1 MGKSSTTRP
10 NLVFVFADQLR
21 RASCGYA
28 GDHWARTP
36 NIDALAAAGVSFRN
50 AVSGHPVCAAYR
62 ASLMTGKYSSST
74 GMVINT
80 VRMNPN
86 HECFAHALNA
96 GGYETAYIG
105 KWHLW
110 GTKRGDYYDTEY
122 AYTPPGPYRLG
133 FDGFWAAYNFL
144 HNYYVAEYYNDT
156 PRPIRVHGYE
166 PDFQTDLAIE
176 QVKRLQA
183 GGKPFALFLSFGTP
197 HDPWMR
203 VNVPEADYKTFEWTD
218 FDDQPPPNFMA
229 PHDGHR
235 DAWTSVGEDYP
246 EAFSEIRRCYY
257 AMTANLDWNIGRLL
271 RALDEMGLRDDTI
284 VVFTSDHGEM
294 FGAHSR
300 AGKMIFYEE
309 ALRVPMLVRWGGHTP
324 AGAETDVCLNTPDIM
339 PTVLGMMGLP
349 IPEAVEGMDLS
360 GHALGRSGDEPEAA
374 FMQGMAEVDGWDD
387 GFEWRAVR
395 TKRHTYAVFRDDRS
409 ERLFD
414 DLADPFQMTNLID
427 DQAHADLAERL
438 RELMAAR
445 MAALGDTFECATW
458 YRDNWLDENFNI
470 VRSATLKG

>member
-1 MGKSSTTRP
+1 M
-10 NLVFVFADQLR
+10 FADQLR

-36 NIDALAAAGVSFRN
+36 NIDALAASGISFRN

-62 ASLMTGKYSSST
+62 ASLMTGKYTSST

-80 VRMNPN
+80 IRMNPN

-105 KWHLW
+105 KWHMW
-110 GTKRGDYYDTEY
+110 GTKRGDYYDPEY

-144 HNYYVAEYYNDT
+144 HNYYVADYYNDT
-156 PRPIRVHGYE
+156 PRPVRVHGYE
-166 PDFQTDLAIE
+166 PDAQTDLAIE
-176 QVKRLQA
+176 QIKRMQA
-183 GGKPFALFLSFGTP
+183 GDKPFALFLSYGTP
-197 HDPWMR
+197 HDPWAR

-218 FDDQPPPNFMA
+218 FDVEPPENFMA

-235 DAWTSVGEDYP
+235 TAWTHAGEDYP
-246 EAFSEIRRCYY
+246 EAFPEIRRCYY
-257 AMTANLDWNIGRLL
+257 AMTANLDWNMGRLL
-271 RALDEMGLRDDTI
+271 RAIDEAGLAEDTI

-300 AGKMIFYEE
+300 AGKMIFYDE
-309 ALRVPMLVRWGGHTP
+309 AARVPFLVRWGGHTP
-324 AGAETDVCLNTPDIM
+324 AGTETDVCLNTPDIM
-339 PTVLGMMGLP
+339 PTVLGMMDLP

-360 GHALGRSGDEPEAA
+360 GCALGCGGDEPEAA
-374 FMQGMAEVDGWDD
+374 FMQGMAEVDGWND
-387 GFEWRAVR
+387 GFEWRALR
-395 TKRHTYAVFRDDRS
+395 TKQHTYAIYRDDRS
-409 ERLFD
+409 EKLFD
-414 DLADPFQMTNLID
+414 NLADPFQMTNLID
-427 DQAHADLAERL
+427 DPAHADLAGQL
-438 RELMAAR
+438 RKHMADR

-458 YRDNWLDENFNI
+458 YRKHWLDENFNI
-470 VRSATLKG
+470 VRSATLNV